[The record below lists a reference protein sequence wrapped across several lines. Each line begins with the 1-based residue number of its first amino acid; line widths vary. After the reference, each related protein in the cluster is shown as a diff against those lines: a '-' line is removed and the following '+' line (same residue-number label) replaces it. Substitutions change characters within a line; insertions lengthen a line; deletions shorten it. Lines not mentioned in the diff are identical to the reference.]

1 MKQAIRNSDIMDEFD
16 RHARGRFMTG
26 VLVGIGLAGAVMFSA
41 LAFAVWYY
49 V

>member
-16 RHARGRFMTG
+16 RHAKGQFRLG
-26 VLVGIGLAGAVMFSA
+26 VLVGVGIAAAVIMAA
-41 LAFAVWYY
+41 LAIAQYIY